1 MPDRAKIDL
10 NSSLIDAFASNSPS
24 QGLTHTFYRYPA
36 RFSPQFVRAVIQTF
50 SRRGD
55 CVLDPFM
62 GSGTTLVEALAHGRH
77 AVGTDINPLALFLA
91 RTKTSILSRQDN
103 HELETWLTQ
112 LPQKLEAAG
121 NSGNH
126 EHWAEDGYHKDL
138 PWPIRRQIERV

>member
-1 MPDRAKIDL
+1 MIDNSGARLPEALL
-10 NSSLIDAFASNSPS
+10 NATLSKSPS
-24 QGLTHTFYRYPA
+24 QGFTHTFYRYPA

-77 AVGTDINPLALFLA
+77 AIGTDINPLALFLA

-103 HELETWLTQ
+103 REL
-112 LPQKLEAAG
+112 
-121 NSGNH
+121 
-126 EHWAEDGYHKDL
+126 D
-138 PWPIRRQIERV
+138 